1 MNWIFILKKLT
12 DPSVQEEENLIR
24 YLSIIASRNSAAMCD
39 KHEERIHEFME
50 SDEGAKIFY
59 QLYKKDQNS
68 ALILAIVTPL
78 MQREHSKVIDKL
90 IFHKKLNE
98 I

>member
-1 MNWIFILKKLT
+1 
-12 DPSVQEEENLIR
+12 
-24 YLSIIASRNSAAMCD
+24 MCD
-39 KHEERIHEFME
+39 KHEDRIHEFME

-59 QLYKKDQNS
+59 QLCKKYQNS
-68 ALILAIVTPL
+68 ALTLAIVTPL